1 MSVFRFTVVPFLAFF
16 LLASCSN
23 EPVASAPATA
33 RQPVRRRVVEPA
45 AAVPVALPA
54 VARVVAPPACPQRPN
69 ILIIVL
75 DTVRSDA
82 TQLDPHS
89 RNRTP
94 VLRAL
99 ARNGVNFTRAYST
112 WDSTPPSH
120 FSILTGYVGGY
131 QNEEV
136 DQPESSI
143 AYQVKKL
150 GYRTFGVSANPNIN
164 QRSFRMVMPFDCFI
178 DLHELY
184 GTLTEE
190 EFAAVWKPIDARIRS
205 YHAEPD
211 PWSRLLHYSSTA
223 HVVSLLE
230 PMFQGRRPFLGFVNL
245 MEAHDPYFP
254 ARKYYDPSHDRA
266 DLLPMRYRKLPP
278 ELADPSSIADP
289 AWRAKVEKM
298 IALAQGRPWSVSI
311 DVSPADMRVYRRRY
325 DAAVREAD
333 HGVGQIINILK
344 RRKLLDSTIV
354 VITSDHGEAFGEA
367 NLLTHAFDNQ
377 GDREATNRVPL
388 LILFPPCY
396 GIQPARVDELCT
408 IADIVPTLYEL
419 LGLDPH
425 ALWSKSIPGTYGHSL
440 VSLTTKK
447 QAPMQA
453 KLVTAQP
460 TEAPKTAVPREQR
473 NEQDEE
479 ALKRFRSLGYLQ

>member
-1 MSVFRFTVVPFLAFF
+1 VK
-16 LLASCSN
+16 
-23 EPVASAPATA
+23 
-33 RQPVRRRVVEPA
+33 
-45 AAVPVALPA
+45 
-54 VARVVAPPACPQRPN
+54 RPN
-69 ILIIVL
+69 ILIVVM

-82 TQLDPHS
+82 TQLDRRS

-94 VLRAL
+94 VLRNL
-99 ARNGVNFTRAYST
+99 AKSGVNFTRAYST

-164 QRSFRMVMPFDCFI
+164 QRSFRMAMPFDCFI

-184 GTLTEE
+184 GTLTDE
-190 EFAAVWKPIDARIRS
+190 EFAEVWGPIDARIRS

-223 HVVSLLE
+223 HVINLLE
-230 PMFQGRRPFLGFVNL
+230 PMFDARRPFLGFVNL

-254 ARKYYDPSHDRA
+254 AHKYYDPSKDRA
-266 DLLPMRYRKLPP
+266 DLLPMRYRKLSP
-278 ELADPSSIADP
+278 ELADPAAIADP
-289 AWRAKVEKM
+289 ARRAQVEKM

-311 DVSPADMRVYRRRY
+311 DVRPEDLRTYRRRY
-325 DAAVREAD
+325 DAAVREVD
-333 HGVGQIINILK
+333 HGLGQIMEILK
-344 RRKLLDSTIV
+344 RKKLLDSTIV
-354 VITSDHGEAFGEA
+354 VITSDHGESFGEA
-367 NLLTHAFDNQ
+367 SLLTHAFDNQ

-396 GIQPARVDELCT
+396 GIQPTRVDELCT

-425 ALWSKSIPGTYGHSL
+425 ALWSKATPGAYGRSL
-440 VSLTTKK
+440 ISLTTKK
-447 QAPMQA
+447 QAV
-453 KLVTAQP
+453 VTQLAAVRP
-460 TEAPKTAVPREQR
+460 TEAPKVAVPPEQR
-473 NEQDEE
+473 RQQDEE